1 MRISRTH
8 RTLLAAVC
16 GAAAIAV
23 APAAQA
29 DSNGRDCR
37 DAAATSLCHKP
48 SRGPT
53 SSGGPDPAMQQ
64 LQGANM
70 ANATPPIAALG

>member
-1 MRISRTH
+1 MRIPPLCLTF
-8 RTLLAAVC
+8 LAAVC
-16 GAAAIAV
+16 GTAVVAV

-48 SRGPT
+48 SRAPT
-53 SSGGPDPAMQQ
+53 SAGGPDPALQQ
-64 LQGANM
+64 AIGGNM
-70 ANATPPIAALG
+70 ANPSPPIAAIG